1 MVIAA
6 DLHRLNENDRIKL
19 IGESV
24 MNVPRTSGD
33 KPPMNGFI
41 VESDTKADRYIEKL
55 QKRFPGI
62 RIIDRNPGPTPGTIL
77 VRVGPPLR

>member
-1 MVIAA
+1 MVTAA
-6 DLHRLNENDRIKL
+6 DLHRLSENDRIKL

-24 MNVPRTSGD
+24 MNAPAGSGD

-41 VESDTKADRYIEKL
+41 VETEEKADRYIAKL
-55 QKRFPGI
+55 LKRFPGI
-62 RIIDRNPGPTPGTIL
+62 RIIDRQPGPVVGTIL